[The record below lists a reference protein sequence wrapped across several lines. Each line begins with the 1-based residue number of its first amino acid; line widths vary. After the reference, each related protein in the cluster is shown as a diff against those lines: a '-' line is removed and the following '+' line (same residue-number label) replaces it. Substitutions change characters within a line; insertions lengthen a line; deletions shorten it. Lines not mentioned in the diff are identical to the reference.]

1 MMGYIT
7 YEQFNKNL
15 DEVRTKAA
23 FKILEIQRQMLK
35 SIQEIGIIPNEN
47 IEIGLKNYNDWSNR
61 NIDIDEFKKMLK
73 ENYHDVIF
81 FCFDKSEF
89 AK

>member
-7 YEQFNKNL
+7 YEQF
-15 DEVRTKAA
+15 D
-23 FKILEIQRQMLK
+23 
-35 SIQEIGIIPNEN
+35 
-47 IEIGLKNYNDWSNR
+47 
-61 NIDIDEFKKMLK
+61 KMLK